1 MSDKFA
7 VFLCL
12 LGGFCFISW
21 KHSLIGVTDALKL
34 AGRGIIFLG
43 ICTWLIYMLPR
54 LKFFF
59 FPVCQELPDSPL
71 HEPDRLRQEEARR
84 IQQHQ
89 HNDKMADYSERVL
102 KPRQNSL
109 LQQKMER
116 HYNMAGETWRL
127 TQGFPVGGEEDQVC
141 LDVAVDESPNQ
152 GARRRRTLLQTVTP
166 DPARTQAPKQ
176 KKVIV
181 LPDEPPEDLEGVVR
195 IAVRCPSRRTIHRRF
210 LKTWSSTLLLDWM
223 MKSGY
228 PPALY
233 TLCSSF
239 PREPLRTAE
248 GLSLEEAG
256 ILSHTLLHVEENE
269 PALT

>member
-1 MSDKFA
+1 MAD
-7 VFLCL
+7 L
-12 LGGFCFISW
+12 
-21 KHSLIGVTDALKL
+21 HVTEAE
-34 AGRGIIFLG
+34 IFL
-43 ICTWLIYMLPR
+43 LS
-54 LKFFF
+54 
-59 FPVCQELPDSPL
+59 SPL
-71 HEPDRLRQEEARR
+71 QDSDRLGQEEARR

-89 HNDKMADYSERVL
+89 HNDKMTDYSERVL

-109 LQQKMER
+109 LQRKTER
-116 HYNMAGETWRL
+116 HHSMAGEAWRL
-127 TQGFPVGGEEDQVC
+127 TQGFPVGGEEDQLC
-141 LDVAVDESPNQ
+141 PDVAVDESANQ

-166 DPARTQAPKQ
+166 DPARTHTTHTLKQ

-181 LPDEPPEDLEGVVR
+181 LPDEPPEDAEGVVR

-239 PREPLRTAE
+239 PRERLRTAE

-256 ILSHTLLHVEENE
+256 ILSHTLLHVEESE
-269 PALT
+269 PALP